1 MKKTGSRIL
10 LVILLILAVAGF
22 LYLMNYLFDHTEV
35 VPGIFSGAAREQ
47 VFGRV
52 EAGSEATIAA
62 QDRAF
67 ARIAMFIFSTIVAM
81 QFVAFAVAV
90 AVVAGP
96 GTGKT
101 KTLVARV
108 VHLIRRSG
116 DAVKL
121 RLKQLENADIFFDV
135 PLYIGLFGTISG
147 FLVMVFSTQSSLVIA
162 YSSTLIG
169 IILSLILRLGLLYPL
184 RRKLLC
190 SGGDEK

>member
-67 ARIAMFIFSTIVAM
+67 ARIAMFIFST
-81 QFVAFAVAV
+81 
-90 AVVAGP
+90 
-96 GTGKT
+96 
-101 KTLVARV
+101 
-108 VHLIRRSG
+108 IRRSG

>member
-90 AVVAGP
+90 VAG
-96 GTGKT
+96 
-101 KTLVARV
+101 
-108 VHLIRRSG
+108 IRRSG